1 MTTNNPKSI
10 EKYET
15 RSIKDENG
23 DILIP
28 VPKELVEKLKWI
40 QGDTIQFGKDEK
52 GRFILK
58 KVN

>member
-1 MTTNNPKSI
+1 MTTNNPESTQ
-10 EKYET
+10 KYET
-15 RSIKDENG
+15 RSTKDENG

-28 VPKELVEKLKWI
+28 VPKELVEKLKWT
-40 QGDTIQFGKDEK
+40 QGDTIQFGKDDK